1 MFYVLFLEP
10 DRDTVYNVRKFAS
23 LRQARSYLEIFL
35 CLGSINC
42 LIASEDLQTI
52 YFKSF

>member
-23 LRQARSYLEIFL
+23 LRQARAYLEIFL

-42 LIASEDLQTI
+42 LITSEDLQTI